1 MNTVSVVMATYNGA
15 QFLEDQ
21 LASLAAQTH
30 LPSELIISDDGSTD
44 ETLDVAEAFR
54 ASAPFPV
61 RIARNPARLGYAD
74 NFLQAAQHATGDF
87 IAFCDQDDV
96 WAAEKLQAAVEG
108 LARAQACLHV
118 HDAQLIDSEGRTIGA
133 FRQGPG
139 KPVVHEPLEL
149 APWGVFYGFS
159 MVFRRDLLRLIDP
172 ALRGGHTFEFE
183 GPLSHDLWVYFLA
196 SSLGRVVVDDR
207 PLAAYRQHRAN
218 QTPHIGSGL
227 RAWLHL
233 CGVPAYPKLRRDEIA
248 KHRAKLMSGLR
259 DTADEEWL
267 RVAADR
273 ACQYWLGIS
282 SYERERLR
290 IYAPDGLHRIF
301 ACLKLAWRGGYRP
314 FRSGGLGWKLFL
326 KDLLFV
332 GLAGDRIKAWA
343 G

>member
-15 QFLEDQ
+15 RFVQEQLE
-21 LASLAAQTH
+21 SLAAQTH
-30 LPSELIISDDGSTD
+30 LPSELILSDDGSTD
-44 ETLDVAEAFR
+44 ATLAIAEAFR
-54 ASAPFPV
+54 TKAPFPMQI
-61 RIARNPARLGYAD
+61 RRNPARLGYAE
-74 NFLQAAQHATGDF
+74 NFLEASKHATGDF

-96 WAAEKLQAAVEG
+96 WAPEKLQAA
-108 LARAQACLHV
+108 LDSLTRAQACLYV
-118 HDAQLIDSEGRTIGA
+118 HDAHLIDEEGRNIGA

-139 KPVVHEPLEL
+139 KPVVHKPLEL
-149 APWGVFYGFS
+149 GPWGVFYGFS
-159 MVFRRDLLRLIDP
+159 MVFRRGLLQLVDP

-207 PLAAYRQHRAN
+207 PLAAYRQHRGN

-248 KHRAKLMSGLR
+248 KHRAKLMSVLR
-259 DTADEEWL
+259 DTADEGRL
-267 RVAADR
+267 RCAAER

-282 SYERERLR
+282 KYEHERLR
-290 IYAPDGLHRIF
+290 IYRPEGPHRISG
-301 ACLKLAWRGGYRP
+301 CLKLAWRGGYRS
-314 FRSGGLGWKLFL
+314 FRSGGLGWRLLL

-332 GLAGDRIKAWA
+332 GLGRDRIRAWA